1 MNEIRKIA
9 VVGSGVMGRGLAQL
23 LCQSGLQ
30 VTLVNRNPASL
41 ASARDEVGRRLARL
55 VERGN
60 LTAEQRDA
68 ALDRVETAQ
77 ALAAAASADL
87 VIEAVYERLH
97 TKTEVLQGLH
107 EACPAET
114 IIATNT
120 SSFSITLLGALSGRP
135 ERLIGLHFFNPA
147 PLMQLVEIVRGQA
160 TSDETFQTS
169 WQFVERLGKT
179 PVAVGD
185 SAGFITN
192 RLLFPMFNEAALVLA
207 EGLATREAV
216 DTAMKLGANHPMG
229 PLELADLVGLDV
241 CLQILEH
248 LHEELGDK
256 YRPSPLL
263 RRLVA
268 AGHLGRKTRQG
279 FYSY

>member
-1 MNEIRKIA
+1 
-9 VVGSGVMGRGLAQL
+9 MGRGLAQL
-23 LCQSGLQ
+23 LCQSGLH

-41 ASARDEVGRRLARL
+41 ASARDEVSRRLGRL

-60 LTAEQRDA
+60 LTAEQRGA
-68 ALDRVETAQ
+68 ALRRLESAQ
-77 ALAAAASADL
+77 DLAAAASADL
-87 VIEAVYERLH
+87 VLEAVYERLH
-97 TKTEVLQGLH
+97 TKTEVLQALH
-107 EACPAET
+107 QVCSAET
-114 IIATNT
+114 IFATNT
-120 SSFSITLLGALSGRP
+120 SSFSITLLGALCGRP
-135 ERLIGLHFFNPA
+135 ERLLGLHFFNPA

-160 TSDETFQTS
+160 TSDETFQMS

-192 RLLFPMFNEAALVLA
+192 RLLFPMINEAALVLM

-248 LHEELGDK
+248 LQEELGDK
-256 YRPSPLL
+256 YRPCPLV

-268 AGHLGRKTRQG
+268 AGHLGRKTGQG

>member
-1 MNEIRKIA
+1 M
-9 VVGSGVMGRGLAQL
+9 L
-23 LCQSGLQ
+23 
-30 VTLVNRNPASL
+30 
-41 ASARDEVGRRLARL
+41 
-55 VERGN
+55 
-60 LTAEQRDA
+60 
-68 ALDRVETAQ
+68 Q
-77 ALAAAASADL
+77 ALHQ
-87 VIEAVYERLH
+87 V
-97 TKTEVLQGLH
+97 
-107 EACPAET
+107 CPAET
-114 IIATNT
+114 IFATNT
-120 SSFSITLLGALSGRP
+120 SSFSITLLGALCGRP

-160 TSDETFQTS
+160 TSNETFQRS
-169 WQFVERLGKT
+169 WQFVERLGKA
-179 PVAVGD
+179 PVAAGD

-192 RLLFPMFNEAALVLA
+192 RLLFPMINEAALVLM

-248 LHEELGDK
+248 LQQELGDK
-256 YRPSPLL
+256 YRPCPLL

-268 AGHLGRKTRQG
+268 AGHLGRKTGQG